1 MPPQGKRLR
10 PIAPTGDTRVNPRAA
25 FFGGPPG
32 RARDV
37 MQALCI
43 VSEELSR
50 TTFNITPSEI
60 AVLSSAE
67 GRDARAPALWHRADV
82 GASVAR
88 AADREARP
96 RRVDEERAAMTR
108 WVVFAS
114 MVGVLWAG
122 GPLLAPDRTATP
134 PRSPRSST
142 RLCTY
147 LTWPGLCGDPRG
159 ALRACQGLYSRGSE
173 LV

>member
-1 MPPQGKRLR
+1 
-10 PIAPTGDTRVNPRAA
+10 VNPRAA
-25 FFGGPPG
+25 FFGVPPG

-108 WVVFAS
+108 WVVLSAWWVFC
-114 MVGVLWAG
+114 
-122 GPLLAPDRTATP
+122 APAA
-134 PRSPRSST
+134 RSSHRSYNDT
-142 RLCTY
+142 AGLSTVVDAGLY
-147 LTWPGLCGDPRG
+147 LLDVAPGLSGDPRG
-159 ALRACQGLYSRGSE
+159 ALRARQGLYTHGRWTQWE
-173 LV
+173 